1 MKESLQVVLKKAG
14 MAYEI
19 DFSDVIALK
28 ANTVLAFNKNYKFNE
43 NYNNLEI
50 KDNDVE
56 NIRSQFVRTKEFDNT
71 LNKKKTKPN

>member
-1 MKESLQVVLKKAG
+1 

-50 KDNDVE
+50 KDIDVE

>member
-1 MKESLQVVLKKAG
+1 

-43 NYNNLEI
+43 SYNNLEI
-50 KDNDVE
+50 KDSDVE

-71 LNKKKTKPN
+71 VNKKKTKPN

>member
-1 MKESLQVVLKKAG
+1 

-50 KDNDVE
+50 KDSDVE

-71 LNKKKTKPN
+71 LNKKKNKPN